1 MGTTRGDQL
10 PGTALVLRTAFI
22 GIGLAVLGACGGG
35 SAAPAV
41 PVASAMQPTVNGFS
55 FPNYPS
61 SSFPDEFNSDD
72 VVSMFGS
79 GEDVCVEG
87 VATPCTLTAE
97 AAAFARL
104 VNQSRASGHCE
115 GLVTVALT
123 RFNEDQAPETVKLP
137 AESETL
143 HTVMRAFATQFLPEV
158 QTEVRNWLGKTMDEK
173 IAALSESFASGKL
186 KYTLGVYTEQG
197 GHAVLPYA
205 LEFPSK
211 EIARIMVYD
220 SNWPARNR
228 YVDVD
233 LKKKTWTFSFSG
245 ADPATDPK
253 AWTGGENRIELTS
266 IDTRLGKC
274 PFCGD
279 GSAIQKN
286 TLLVR
291 TENLDWSVEV
301 NGEEV
306 SPKSPDTASGQGVV
320 VKPIKGS
327 VQGSGRAVY
336 DYLIEIPRDAATQ
349 ETTTTTSRT
358 TNRSKLSFSGKT
370 SIFAMTSSGIAQ
382 IQTPGNRS
390 IPVEV
395 GDGSIVSRDPNVN
408 LTLASGNL
416 VASASGPGASLEVS
430 SGTLAVT
437 VQAANGQVVEQ
448 TVTASNPAAI
458 INADP
463 TSGGVTVLQQSASGQ
478 VLRTEVA
485 PDGSEK
491 KSVET
496 TSLNLNSSTFV
507 PPAGLES
514 KPLAELPALS
524 ERNLANPAYKP
535 DSAYVVP
542 TTTVPGKVET
552 QSVQQVKPLIGR
564 LSIDSKVFGDA
575 AFSLTEPTSNSAA
588 PFSYSSS
595 DTSVAT
601 VNTSTGRV
609 TIVGV
614 GSTTLT
620 ATQPATNLYLQGS
633 VTAVLRVAKDVP
645 KLGAFSVSAKVFGDD
660 PFVVKEP
667 TSTSTQD
674 FIFESSDPKIARISS
689 SGRVTIL
696 TAGQVVITASQPG
709 NANYEL
715 AEKKATLVIAKAT
728 TTLDALSVGPKTFG
742 DAEFT
747 VVKPVSNS
755 AAAVVFESSDSKVIE
770 INSATGVAQIAG
782 AGSAT
787 ISARQA
793 ASATHEA
800 GSTSVTVKVDKAT
813 PTYRAAVMSGVD
825 TSMTTAEYQ
834 APTSTSRGS
843 FTFASSNDTVATVD
857 KTTGVVTVVGA
868 GTITIT
874 ATQAA
879 TANYLAGTHS
889 TTFTVDKGTPTLGN
903 LIVADQLYGAD
914 SFTVTA
920 PTSTST
926 GTFAFS
932 STNAAVATVDSS
944 TGVVTIVGVGD
955 TIISASQAA
964 TTKFT
969 ATSIST
975 TLRVARRNQTPL
987 VLTSTTGVKLVP
999 LALETSGGLGTGAV
1013 TFALANAGT
1022 AGCSVSG
1029 STLTATDVG
1038 TCTVSATKAGDA
1050 NHLAAT
1056 MSATTVTILLTDTSC
1071 AVTTSTTGIYT
1082 VKSFST
1088 VGSCTWTVPAGVT
1101 SVEYLVVAGGGG
1113 GASGGGGAGGL
1124 LTNVGGSAFSVSPSA
1139 ILNVTVG
1146 AGGTAG
1152 TGGSSAGNGGDSV
1165 FATVTATG
1173 GGGGGG
1179 ASAGLNGGS
1188 GGGGGFDRT
1197 GVPYSTGVAGQGFGG
1212 GITGHGGYGAGGGG
1226 GGAGGAGANAAIVHQ
1241 GGAGGVGVQSSI
1253 TGVATYFAG
1262 GGGGGVNHN
1271 CGCSVADGGGAG
1283 GLGGGGN
1290 GSTLGNGGG
1299 SFFDGTSGA
1308 PNTGGGGGGTDPES
1322 SVAGSGGSGIVII
1335 RYTT

>member
-1 MGTTRGDQL
+1 M
-10 PGTALVLRTAFI
+10 PGTASLLRTAFLGI
-22 GIGLAVLGACGGG
+22 GIAVLGACGGG
-35 SAAPAV
+35 GSGTPAV
-41 PVASAMQPTVNGFS
+41 PVASAMQPTMNGFS

-79 GEDVCVEG
+79 GEDVCVGG

-123 RFNEDQAPETVKLP
+123 RFNENQAPETVKLP

-143 HTVMRAFATQFLPEV
+143 HAVMRAFATQFLPEV
-158 QTEVRNWLGKTMDEK
+158 QTEVRDWLGKSMDEK

-197 GHAVLPYA
+197 GHAILPYA

-211 EIARIMVYD
+211 DIARIMVYD
-220 SNWPARNR
+220 SNWPAKNR

-245 ADPATDPK
+245 ADPANDPK
-253 AWTGGENRIELTS
+253 AWTGGENRIELTG
-266 IDTRLGKC
+266 IDKRLGKC

-301 NGEEV
+301 NGEKV
-306 SPKSPDTASGQGVV
+306 SPESPDAASGQGVV
-320 VKPIKGS
+320 VKPVKGS

-336 DYLIEIPRDAATQ
+336 DYLIEIPRDAVTQ
-349 ETTTTTSRT
+349 ETTTTIGKAS
-358 TNRSKLSFSGKT
+358 NRSKLSFSGNT

-382 IQTPGNRS
+382 IQTPGNRN

-430 SGTLAVT
+430 GGTLAVT

-448 TVTASNPAAI
+448 TVTPDAPTAV

-496 TSLNLNSSTFV
+496 TPLNLNSSTFV

-514 KPLAELPALS
+514 KPLAELPALA

-535 DSAYVVP
+535 DAAYVAP
-542 TTTVPGKVET
+542 TTTVPGKVEAQT
-552 QSVQQVKPLIGR
+552 VQPVKPLVGR
-564 LSIDSKVFGDA
+564 LSIDNKVFGDA
-575 AFSLTEPTSNSAA
+575 PFSLTEPTSNSSA
-588 PFSYSSS
+588 PFSFSSS

-601 VNTSTGRV
+601 VNASTGRV

-614 GSTTLT
+614 GSTTVT
-620 ATQPATNLYLQGS
+620 ATQPATNLYQQGS
-633 VTAVLRVAKDVP
+633 VTAVLRVTKAVP
-645 KLGAFSVSAKVFGDD
+645 KLGAFSVGTKVFGDD
-660 PFVVKEP
+660 PFSVKEP
-667 TSTSTQD
+667 TSTSSQD
-674 FIFESSDPKIARISS
+674 FIFESSDPKIARITS
-689 SGRVTIL
+689 SGRVTIVS
-696 TAGQVVITASQPG
+696 AGQVVITASQPG
-709 NANYEL
+709 NSNFEPADR
-715 AEKKATLVIAKAT
+715 KATLTITKAVT
-728 TTLDALSVGPKTFG
+728 TMEALLVSPKTFG
-742 DAEFT
+742 DAQF
-747 VVKPVSNS
+747 VVARPVTNS
-755 AAAVVFESSDSKVIE
+755 SAAVVFESSDSKVID
-770 INSATGVAQIAG
+770 INSATGVAQISG

-787 ISARQA
+787 ITARQA

-800 GSTSVTVKVDKAT
+800 GSTSVTVRVDKAV
-813 PTYRAAVMSGVD
+813 PTYTTAVMSAVN
-825 TSMTTAEYQ
+825 TSMATASYK
-834 APTSTSRGS
+834 APTSTSTGA
-843 FTFASSNDTVATVD
+843 FTFSSSDDTVATVNR
-857 KTTGVVTVVGA
+857 TSGVVTVVGP
-868 GTITIT
+868 GTVTIT
-874 ATQAA
+874 AAQAA
-879 TANYLAGTHS
+879 SANYLAGSHA
-889 TTFTVDKGTPTLGN
+889 TTIVIDKGTPTLGD
-903 LIVADQLYGAD
+903 LIVADKLFGAD
-914 SFTVTA
+914 PFTVVA

-926 GTFAFS
+926 GAFTFS
-932 STNAAVATVDSS
+932 STNTAVATINSS
-944 TGVVTIVGVGD
+944 TGVVTVVGVGD
-955 TIISASQAA
+955 TIISATQAA
-964 TTKFT
+964 TSKFT

-975 TLRVARRNQTPL
+975 TLRVAKRNQAPL
-987 VLTSTTGVKLVP
+987 VLTTTTGVRLVP
-999 LALETSGGLGTGAV
+999 LTLETSGGLGTGAV
-1013 TFALANAGT
+1013 TFTLANAGT

-1029 STLTATDVG
+1029 TTLTATNAG
-1038 TCTVSATKAGDA
+1038 TCTVAATKAGDA
-1050 NHLAAT
+1050 NHLAIT

-1071 AVTTSTTGIYT
+1071 AVSTSTTGIYT
-1082 VKSFST
+1082 VKSFTT
-1088 VGSCTWTVPAGVT
+1088 VGSCTWTVPSGVT

-1113 GASGGGGAGGL
+1113 GGSGGGGAGGL
-1124 LTNVGGSAFSVSPSA
+1124 LTNVGGPAFTVSPSA
-1139 ILNVTVG
+1139 ILNITVG

-1152 TGGSSAGNGGDSV
+1152 TGGSSGGNGGDSV

-1179 ASAGLNGGS
+1179 ASAGVNGGS
-1188 GGGGGFDRT
+1188 GGGGGYDRT
-1197 GVPYSTGVAGQGFGG
+1197 GVPYSTGVTGQGFGG
-1212 GITGHGGYGAGGGG
+1212 GISGHGGYGAGGGG

-1241 GGAGGVGVQSSI
+1241 GGAGGIGVASTI
-1253 TGVATYFAG
+1253 TGVETYFAG
-1262 GGGGGVNHN
+1262 GGGGGVNNN
-1271 CGCSVADGGGAG
+1271 CNCSVVNGGGAG

-1322 SVAGSGGSGIVII
+1322 SLAGSGGSGIVII
-1335 RYTT
+1335 RYRT